1 MDNAMK
7 KILLVEDNKT
17 MTLLVKFN
25 LEQAGYSV
33 IDANNG
39 KIAYDYCKQNKP
51 DLIISDVKM
60 PIMSGVEFRKLIL
73 EDDRLKDIPFIF
85 LTASAQKNE
94 IMRGKELGVQ
104 EYLTKPFKIDVL
116 VEKVQAFIGA

>member
-1 MDNAMK
+1 MK